1 MDSNTHSTGQPPKA
15 PTRSPDGLA
24 ALTAAVQQLAAQD
37 LSGLPDAV
45 RAERVLE
52 LRRLLDRLEGH
63 WLKELAG
70 VDAPGGG
77 RGRTRHPGRLHRR
90 LAAGPAAPGGRRRPR
105 VCPGR
110 PGPVPRPVGCDGP
123 GVDRPAGSTR
133 PCRGPGRRHPRPGPP
148 GRGRGR
154 TGAGGGGPPP
164 GPSPPAPGGRPS
176 APGAR
181 PDPTAAQAERR
192 HGRRG
197 LWLTATWEGM
207 VAVDGRLEPEAGQS
221 LLAALEPLARPAPP
235 MRVVGTSVGP
245 TPWPSWPAAA
255 SKAGGWPA
263 T

>member
-1 MDSNTHSTGQPPKA
+1 MDSNTHSARGPA
-15 PTRSPDGLA
+15 RRSDGLA
-24 ALTAAVQQLAAQD
+24 ELTAAVDDLAAQD
-37 LSGLPDAV
+37 LGGLPDAV

-52 LRRLLDRLEGH
+52 LRGLLD
-63 WLKELAG
+63 
-70 VDAPGGG
+70 
-77 RGRTRHPGRLHRR
+77 
-90 LAAGPAAPGGRRRPR
+90 RPR
-105 VCPGR
+105 VCPDR

-123 GVDRPAGSTR
+123 GVDRRPAGTR
-133 PCRGPGRRHPRPGPP
+133 PCQRARRRHPRPGRPHL
-148 GRGRGR
+148 GRGRA
-154 TGAGGGGPPP
+154 GAGGGGPPP